1 MVVKGKIL
9 RIACFVVSGKSH
21 YIFTENLIRL
31 SLESSKFKSLLHMSS
46 LYFSMFLLLKSR
58 AVLLNA
64 LQFILRLVL
73 RVLSER
79 ILCRV
84 EKQLS

>member
-1 MVVKGKIL
+1 
-9 RIACFVVSGKSH
+9 
-21 YIFTENLIRL
+21 
-31 SLESSKFKSLLHMSS
+31 MSS